1 MNIISNIAI
10 SKKILLEVLV
20 LIANMIVMMLLLFM
34 MMSKFKHTKLYA
46 RFEVHS
52 SMLLLL
58 AKWKDSQNWT
68 FTRMMIFEKE

>member
-1 MNIISNIAI
+1 
-10 SKKILLEVLV
+10 
-20 LIANMIVMMLLLFM
+20 MIVVMLLLFM